1 MKLPS
6 CVPFL
11 PVPRLPPRVLLIKT
25 MKYVTTIPTLSDHI
39 LYRQKGIEEWGR
51 SENGGYQLITH
62 ALTLVGVAV
71 DKYAYMLTL
80 VLVTHATRWISSS
93 LDTISLEQSGHFTCS
108 GRRYKAQVNFLV
120 KFNEAEHWLGERID
134 KWGDL
139 QTEATNCTCTNTGVC
154 CFYIC

>member
-1 MKLPS
+1 MEA
-6 CVPFL
+6 
-11 PVPRLPPRVLLIKT
+11 T
-25 MKYVTTIPTLSDHI
+25 
-39 LYRQKGIEEWGR
+39 
-51 SENGGYQLITH
+51 ITH

-120 KFNEAEHWLGERID
+120 K
-134 KWGDL
+134 
-139 QTEATNCTCTNTGVC
+139 QNTGLEKGSISGETCKQRLPTAHALTLVC
-154 CFYIC
+154 VAFMYADKYIYML